1 MAEEKRSI
9 SISYKADLKDLIN
22 KLKQMPNV
30 TEAEAKKMVG
40 ALDRQLKQAEKAA
53 QKSAEASS
61 KAAKQAA
68 QAARRGASDFEDMA
82 DAARRAEDRLE
93 RVGEASGD
101 IDRGFSSIGLA
112 LRGVNPQLA
121 EAADGLADA
130 FAVTEGLTM
139 SFAALNPL
147 VIAAGV
153 AIGALT
159 LGYVAHQA
167 ELEKVRETTLALKD
181 AQKAL
186 LDSQEAQQR
195 NLEDAGGKLRQQR
208 TEYKLLTGQITE
220 YQYNLEKAGEAAYES
235 FRGNI
240 EGAEASV
247 KETKLLLGT
256 VRSLIQANKEG
267 AGANVVL
274 SDQEKDRLRTL
285 QLQTSSVKN
294 SLDLTQQGLLERSAL
309 LKLEKKLQGQ
319 KAEEQKKVKAIKKMQ
334 EESKNLAIKMV
345 KLEKEL
351 TDATEEGADQSERRA
366 KSTEKTA
373 KAEEKALSALEE
385 AFLLSDDILK
395 GKALQDKMDRAM
407 AEAFLDDEGKKR
419 LAQQDRINEEIA
431 ALEMLGIATGR
442 EAEAAMAIE
451 ALRHQGKMENLE
463 TEEETVKGIAEE
475 QLENAR
481 MINDSFSAL
490 TGSLQQL
497 MEQKMEINTI
507 DVEAGRKQQEVLDT
521 LTEKEREA
529 LKRRAHAAI
538 ALFQLSKA
546 ASLAEV
552 AMTTAE
558 NVAKAQ
564 GYGPILAPVM
574 TGLAIATGTAQAAVI
589 ASQPAPQAQFHMGG
603 MAPDEMGA
611 RVLRGEAV
619 LDRAT
624 VRRIGG
630 EQGVRNLQQGGGSS
644 SQTVVIQPFKHFG
657 RFAADLG
664 IKKSKAVGIRGY

>member
-30 TEAEAKKMVG
+30 TEAEAKKMVA

-53 QKSAEASS
+53 QKSAEASK
-61 KAAKQAA
+61 KAAQQAS
-68 QAARRGASDFEDMA
+68 QAARRGAADFEDMA
-82 DAARRAEDRLE
+82 DAARRAEERLE

-139 SFAALNPL
+139 TFAALNPL

-167 ELEKVRETTLALKD
+167 ELEKVKQTTLALKD

-186 LDSQEAQQR
+186 IDSQEAQQR
-195 NLEDAGGKLRQQR
+195 NLEDAASKVREQR
-208 TEYKLLTGQITE
+208 LEYQLLTGQISE
-220 YQYNLEKAGEAAYES
+220 YQYNLEKAGESAYES

-240 EGAEASV
+240 EGAQASV
-247 KETKLLLGT
+247 KETSLLLAT
-256 VRSLIQANKEG
+256 VQTLIEANKQG
-267 AGANVVL
+267 AAANVVL
-274 SDQEKDRLRTL
+274 SEQEIERLRTL
-285 QLQTSSVKN
+285 QYQNDTVKN
-294 SLDLTQQGLLERSAL
+294 SLDLTQQGLAQRSAL
-309 LKLEKKLQGQ
+309 LILEDELQSRKALEEKKVL
-319 KAEEQKKVKAIKKMQ
+319 AIQKMQ
-334 EESKNLAIKMV
+334 EESKDLAMKMV
-345 KLEKEL
+345 ALEKEL
-351 TDATEEGADQSERRA
+351 TDETEASAEQAERRA
-366 KSTEKTA
+366 EASERTVQ
-373 KAEEKALSALEE
+373 AEENNIEALEE
-385 AFLLSDDILK
+385 AFALSDDILK

-407 AEAFLDDEGKKR
+407 AEAFLDDEGKKK

-451 ALRHQGKMENLE
+451 ALRHQSKMENLE
-463 TEEETVKGIAEE
+463 KEEETILGITEE

-481 MINDSFSAL
+481 MVNDSFSAL
-490 TGSLQQL
+490 TSSLEQL
-497 MEQKMEINTI
+497 MAQKMEVNTI
-507 DVEAGRKQQEVLDT
+507 DVEAGKKQQEVLDT

-564 GYGPILAPVM
+564 GYGPILAPIM

-630 EQGVRNLQQGGGSS
+630 EQGVRNLQQGGSPS
-644 SQTVVIQPFKHFG
+644 VQTVVIQPFKHFG

-664 IKKSKAVGIRGY
+664 IRKSKAVGIRGY